1 MADLPADS
9 QALRFAA
16 VQPLAPGEVVA
27 VQEKKEGIERFLKG
41 ALAHAPAAGEGV
53 MNQSQSMGNQSQS
66 MGNQST
72 TTQPVQPVTNQPFQS
87 MNEQPLQSMTP
98 QSLQPTPNQPLETPA
113 TNDATQ
119 LPTDTPLTVPPG
131 FHSFH
136 VAPIH
141 GLFETPPSYHFSQA
155 PDPDETDETDE
166 IPTDRFVF
174 SLTEEKRL
182 QETAV
187 ALAAKAAQAAKE
199 REEQRKA
206 AEEQQ
211 KRREQKAA
219 EERAAREKEAQQR
232 REEAR
237 KKEAAAREAQRKR
250 EEAQKREAQ
259 RKAEEERRLAS
270 LKRQVESVQAAA
282 VALQQRLDTWQRRM
296 EGSLSRASERVAALH
311 DRVDAET
318 ACWRVLVAVAG
329 RSYMQGEVRQLAA
342 QRQRKRLREAAK
354 RRRIEEGVSR
364 CCVDGHI
371 SDGTP
376 RPCFHFSPTKLPV
389 ATPSPRAL
397 AASLA
402 ASLEKRG
409 MRAEVAGSDATAT
422 VTASL
427 GVSATRVVITRVKLP
442 GDAGWWDA
450 AQQSQWMRSLVQ
462 SLTQMTQMT
471 QMTQSTTQSTQSMTQ
486 SMTQSTQSMT
496 HTPVEVIAVA
506 ERGETAHRLLAAL
519 ALAAPGVRVVA
530 AGEPA
535 LERTVVELLER
546 PPERPRVRAGELL
559 RQSLEISGGA
569 RLSAGEAERVAEIV
583 RRRVALPA
591 VEAGSGAEMLL
602 RCEEEAMNG

>member
-1 MADLPADS
+1 M
-9 QALRFAA
+9 
-16 VQPLAPGEVVA
+16 A

-53 MNQSQSMGNQSQS
+53 MNQSQSMGNQSQSMGNQSQS

-166 IPTDRFVF
+166 SPTDRFVF

-199 REEQRKA
+199 KEEQRKA

-282 VALQQRLDTWQRRM
+282 VTLQQRLDTWQRRM
-296 EGSLSRASERVAALH
+296 ESSLSRASERVAALH

-376 RPCFHFSPTKLPV
+376 RPCFHFSTTKLPV
-389 ATPSPRAL
+389 ATPSPHAL

-471 QMTQSTTQSTQSMTQ
+471 QMTQSTQSMTQSMTQSTQSMTQ
-486 SMTQSTQSMT
+486 STQSMTQSMT

-583 RRRVALPA
+583 RRRVALPTM
-591 VEAGSGAEMLL
+591 EAGSGAEMLL

>member
-1 MADLPADS
+1 M
-9 QALRFAA
+9 
-16 VQPLAPGEVVA
+16 A

-53 MNQSQSMGNQSQS
+53 MNQSQSMGNQSQSMGNQSQS

-98 QSLQPTPNQPLETPA
+98 QSLQPTPNQPLETPT

-155 PDPDETDETDE
+155 PDPDGTDETDE
-166 IPTDRFVF
+166 SPTDRFVF

-199 REEQRKA
+199 KEEQRKA

-282 VALQQRLDTWQRRM
+282 VTLQQRLDTWQRRM
-296 EGSLSRASERVAALH
+296 ESSLSRASERVAALH

-471 QMTQSTTQSTQSMTQ
+471 QMTQSTQSMTQSMTQSTQSMTQ
-486 SMTQSTQSMT
+486 STQSMTQSMT

-569 RLSAGEAERVAEIV
+569 WLSAGEAERVAEIV
-583 RRRVALPA
+583 RRRVALPTM
-591 VEAGSGAEMLL
+591 EAGSGAEMLL

>member
-1 MADLPADS
+1 M
-9 QALRFAA
+9 
-16 VQPLAPGEVVA
+16 A

-53 MNQSQSMGNQSQS
+53 MNQSQSMGNQSQSMGNQSQS

-166 IPTDRFVF
+166 SPTDRFVF

-199 REEQRKA
+199 KEEQRKA

-237 KKEAAAREAQRKR
+237 KKEAVAREAQRKR

-282 VALQQRLDTWQRRM
+282 VTLQQRLDTWQRRM
-296 EGSLSRASERVAALH
+296 ESSLSRASERVAALH

-471 QMTQSTTQSTQSMTQ
+471 QMTQSTQSMTQSMTQSTQSMTQ
-486 SMTQSTQSMT
+486 STQSMTQSMT

-569 RLSAGEAERVAEIV
+569 WLSAGEAERVAEIV
-583 RRRVALPA
+583 RRRVALPTM
-591 VEAGSGAEMLL
+591 EAGSGAEMLL

>member
-1 MADLPADS
+1 M
-9 QALRFAA
+9 
-16 VQPLAPGEVVA
+16 A

-53 MNQSQSMGNQSQS
+53 MNQSQSMGNQSQSMGNQSQS

-166 IPTDRFVF
+166 SPTDRFVF

-199 REEQRKA
+199 KEEQRKA

-270 LKRQVESVQAAA
+270 LKRQVESVQVAA

-296 EGSLSRASERVAALH
+296 ESSLSRASERVAALH

-471 QMTQSTTQSTQSMTQ
+471 QMTQSM
-486 SMTQSTQSMT
+486 TQSMT

-569 RLSAGEAERVAEIV
+569 WLSAGEAERVAEIV
-583 RRRVALPA
+583 RRRVALPTM
-591 VEAGSGAEMLL
+591 EAGSGAEMLL

>member
-1 MADLPADS
+1 M
-9 QALRFAA
+9 
-16 VQPLAPGEVVA
+16 
-27 VQEKKEGIERFLKG
+27 
-41 ALAHAPAAGEGV
+41 
-53 MNQSQSMGNQSQS
+53 
-66 MGNQST
+66 
-72 TTQPVQPVTNQPFQS
+72 
-87 MNEQPLQSMTP
+87 
-98 QSLQPTPNQPLETPA
+98 
-113 TNDATQ
+113 
-119 LPTDTPLTVPPG
+119 
-131 FHSFH
+131 
-136 VAPIH
+136 
-141 GLFETPPSYHFSQA
+141 
-155 PDPDETDETDE
+155 
-166 IPTDRFVF
+166 
-174 SLTEEKRL
+174 
-182 QETAV
+182 

-199 REEQRKA
+199 KEEQRKA

-282 VALQQRLDTWQRRM
+282 VTLQQRLDTWQRRM
-296 EGSLSRASERVAALH
+296 ESSLSRASERVAALH

-471 QMTQSTTQSTQSMTQ
+471 QMTQSTQSMTQSMTQSTQSMTQ
-486 SMTQSTQSMT
+486 STQSMTQSMT

-569 RLSAGEAERVAEIV
+569 WLSAGEAERVAEIV
-583 RRRVALPA
+583 RRRVALPT

>member
-1 MADLPADS
+1 M
-9 QALRFAA
+9 
-16 VQPLAPGEVVA
+16 QPLAPGEVVA

-53 MNQSQSMGNQSQS
+53 MNQSQS

-166 IPTDRFVF
+166 SPTDRFVF

-296 EGSLSRASERVAALH
+296 ESSLSRASERVAALH

-354 RRRIEEGVSR
+354 RRRIEEGV
-364 CCVDGHI
+364 
-371 SDGTP
+371 
-376 RPCFHFSPTKLPV
+376 
-389 ATPSPRAL
+389 
-397 AASLA
+397 
-402 ASLEKRG
+402 
-409 MRAEVAGSDATAT
+409 
-422 VTASL
+422 
-427 GVSATRVVITRVKLP
+427 
-442 GDAGWWDA
+442 
-450 AQQSQWMRSLVQ
+450 
-462 SLTQMTQMT
+462 
-471 QMTQSTTQSTQSMTQ
+471 
-486 SMTQSTQSMT
+486 
-496 HTPVEVIAVA
+496 
-506 ERGETAHRLLAAL
+506 
-519 ALAAPGVRVVA
+519 
-530 AGEPA
+530 
-535 LERTVVELLER
+535 
-546 PPERPRVRAGELL
+546 
-559 RQSLEISGGA
+559 
-569 RLSAGEAERVAEIV
+569 
-583 RRRVALPA
+583 
-591 VEAGSGAEMLL
+591 
-602 RCEEEAMNG
+602 

>member
-1 MADLPADS
+1 M
-9 QALRFAA
+9 
-16 VQPLAPGEVVA
+16 A

-53 MNQSQSMGNQSQS
+53 MNQSQS

-98 QSLQPTPNQPLETPA
+98 QSLQPTPNQPLETPT

-166 IPTDRFVF
+166 SPTDRFVF

-199 REEQRKA
+199 KEEQRKA

-237 KKEAAAREAQRKR
+237 KKEAVAREAQRKR

-270 LKRQVESVQAAA
+270 LKRQVESVQVAA

-296 EGSLSRASERVAALH
+296 ESSLSRASERVAALH

-471 QMTQSTTQSTQSMTQ
+471 QMTQSM
-486 SMTQSTQSMT
+486 TQSMT

-569 RLSAGEAERVAEIV
+569 WLSAGEAERVAEIV
-583 RRRVALPA
+583 RRRVALPTM
-591 VEAGSGAEMLL
+591 EAGSGAEMLL

>member
-1 MADLPADS
+1 M
-9 QALRFAA
+9 
-16 VQPLAPGEVVA
+16 QPLAPGEVVA

-113 TNDATQ
+113 TNDAAQ

-166 IPTDRFVF
+166 SPTDRFVF

-199 REEQRKA
+199 KEEQRKA

-282 VALQQRLDTWQRRM
+282 VTLQQRLDTWQRRM
-296 EGSLSRASERVAALH
+296 ESSLSRASERVAALH

-462 SLTQMTQMT
+462 SLTQI
-471 QMTQSTTQSTQSMTQ
+471 TQSM
-486 SMTQSTQSMT
+486 TQSMT

-569 RLSAGEAERVAEIV
+569 WLSAGEAERVAEIV
-583 RRRVALPA
+583 RRRVALPTM
-591 VEAGSGAEMLL
+591 EAGSGAEMLL